1 MIKHNLTL
9 PSKYFIKINNKQK
22 GNVRKIILHQENEK
36 DKIYKLW
43 KKIKKILWKILKYFS
58 KNIRKVCEIAF
69 INNLNLFLSKILWLG
84 TKRFSIHHFL
94 HNI

>member
-36 DKIYKLW
+36 DKIYILW
-43 KKIKKILWKILKYFS
+43 KK
-58 KNIRKVCEIAF
+58 N
-69 INNLNLFLSKILWLG
+69 
-84 TKRFSIHHFL
+84 
-94 HNI
+94 

>member
-1 MIKHNLTL
+1 MLGKSFYTRKMKKIK
-9 PSKYFIKINNKQK
+9 Y
-22 GNVRKIILHQENEK
+22 
-36 DKIYKLW
+36 IYYG

-84 TKRFSIHHFL
+84 TKRFSIHHFFT
-94 HNI
+94 

>member
-1 MIKHNLTL
+1 M
-9 PSKYFIKINNKQK
+9 
-22 GNVRKIILHQENEK
+22 EK
-36 DKIYKLW
+36 KL
-43 KKIKKILWKILKYFS
+43 KKILWKILKYFS